1 MPPKLIS
8 DAKRRTHPL
17 VWLAAV
23 LCTVVSIAVII
34 GGIVI
39 FIGYLV
45 IHPRIPTISVLDA
58 HLDNFQNDIAGRL
71 EVQLTIVVEAENDN
85 AKAHA
90 SFSDSSFFLHFL
102 GIKIAQLVA
111 DPFEV
116 RKNSSLKFHYA
127 VVSNSIPLNP
137 EQMEKVD
144 SDLKADLSRFDLVG
158 NTRVQWRVG
167 LLGSMKYECHLH
179 CDLKFHPS
187 NGTYLRSPCSS
198 RAKWFLLCSLGS
210 IFPPLFWTWF
220 GLAKIKFEK
229 FEIISWE
236 IFLSVS
242 WKM

>member
-45 IHPRIPTISVLDA
+45 IHPRIPTVSVLDA
-58 HLDNFQNDIAGRL
+58 HLNKFQNDLAGRL
-71 EVQLTIVVEAENDN
+71 EVQLTIIIEAENDN

-90 SFSDSSFFLHFL
+90 SFSDSSFFLYFI
-102 GIKIAQLVA
+102 GMKIAQLKA

-127 VVSNSIPLNP
+127 VVSDSIPLNP

-144 SDLKADLSRFDLVG
+144 NDLKADLSGFVLTG

-167 LLGSMKYECHLH
+167 LLGSVKYECHLH
-179 CDLKFHPS
+179 CELKFHPS
-187 NGTYLRSPCSS
+187 NGTYMSSPCSS
-198 RAKWFLLCSLGS
+198 RAK
-210 IFPPLFWTWF
+210 
-220 GLAKIKFEK
+220 
-229 FEIISWE
+229 
-236 IFLSVS
+236 
-242 WKM
+242 